1 LKKLIKKTLP
11 IIDVLLFLFV
21 LPAGFLLKAV
31 RKVGV
36 NNMPFCKMV
45 LMRIGVF
52 PILNHY
58 YEPLFN
64 SENLRY
70 SLDKPRDLPGLDWND
85 AEQLSLLEKFNYN
98 EELEEIPLSKI
109 NELDFYMNNPSFV
122 SGDAEYFYNLIR
134 YKKPS
139 RIFEI
144 GSGYSTLLATQA
156 INKNI
161 EKNPSYFCKHVCVEP
176 YEMPWLEKTN
186 VKVIRE
192 QVETVDKSLFLELE
206 ENDILFIDSSHV
218 IRPQGDVL
226 YEYLELLPCLNKGV
240 IVHIHDIFSP
250 RDYLKQWVV
259 DEVKLWNEQY
269 ILEAFLSGN
278 HEWKVIGALNYLH
291 HSYYDKLK
299 KTSPFL
305 VKERE
310 PGSFYI
316 QKVI

>member
-1 LKKLIKKTLP
+1 M
-11 IIDVLLFLFV
+11 LLFLFV

-310 PGSFYI
+310 PGSFYF

>member
-1 LKKLIKKTLP
+1 M
-11 IIDVLLFLFV
+11 
-21 LPAGFLLKAV
+21 A
-31 RKVGV
+31 
-36 NNMPFCKMV
+36 NMPFCKWV
-45 LMRIGVF
+45 LIRIGVF

-58 YEPLFN
+58 YEPLFDSN
-64 SENLRY
+64 DLRY
-70 SLDKPRDLPGLDWND
+70 PLDQPRNLPGIDWND

-98 EELEEIPLSKI
+98 KELEEIPLSKTS
-109 NELDFYMNNPSFV
+109 ELDFYMNNPSFI

-156 INKNI
+156 VQKNKEESALYSCEHI
-161 EKNPSYFCKHVCVEP
+161 CVEP
-176 YEMPWLEKTN
+176 YEMPWLEKIN

-192 QVETVDKSLFLELE
+192 PVESIDKSLFLVLDED
-206 ENDILFIDSSHV
+206 DILFIDSSHM

-226 YEYLELLPCLNKGV
+226 YEYLELLPCLKKGV

-269 ILEAFLSGN
+269 LLEAFLSGN
-278 HEWKVIGALNYLH
+278 PEWKIIGALNYLH
-291 HSYYDKLK
+291 HSYYGKLK

-305 VKERE
+305 VKDRE